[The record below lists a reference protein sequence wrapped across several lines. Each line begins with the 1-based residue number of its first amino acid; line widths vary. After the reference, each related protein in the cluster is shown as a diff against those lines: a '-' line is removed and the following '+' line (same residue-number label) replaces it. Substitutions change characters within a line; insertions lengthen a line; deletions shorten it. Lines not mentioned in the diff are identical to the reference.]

1 MVVQNFYI
9 RTFRNK
15 ILQSGALYIWTR
27 VQEIEFV
34 SIITMQD
41 WQYPLSL
48 TVRVMSLNPYLT
60 ENNRLCPQ
68 EQCRPRQTCTLSWS
82 ALFTIPSNIFQQE
95 PLLLVNFTIKN
106 ERWTSAFKIYSGL
119 DKETCWSGVS
129 VKAILAAK

>member
-60 ENNRLCPQ
+60 ENNRLCP
-68 EQCRPRQTCTLSWS
+68 
-82 ALFTIPSNIFQQE
+82 
-95 PLLLVNFTIKN
+95 
-106 ERWTSAFKIYSGL
+106 
-119 DKETCWSGVS
+119 
-129 VKAILAAK
+129 